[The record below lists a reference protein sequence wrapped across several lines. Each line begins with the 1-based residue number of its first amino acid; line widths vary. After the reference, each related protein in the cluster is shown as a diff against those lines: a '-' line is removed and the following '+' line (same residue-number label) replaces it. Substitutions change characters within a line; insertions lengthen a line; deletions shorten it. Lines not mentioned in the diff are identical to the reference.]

1 VECSKRIQKVKK
13 FKESSKSRVRSLFRA
28 PHKKYSSQQKK
39 QIPSEKKKKKAY
51 LEAAVLVKDLN
62 AVRVGVG
69 HDYVVAGV
77 DGDAAGLGELAV
89 VDAEL
94 AELAVVDHL
103 GASELRA
110 GGGADGQIGAAVDVA
125 GVVKAVKVVE
135 GSMRLT
141 HKKTVISHKLCTH
154 F

>member
-1 VECSKRIQKVKK
+1 MECSKRIQKVKK
-13 FKESSKSRVRSLFRA
+13 FKESSKSRVSSLFRA
-28 PHKKYSSQQKK
+28 PHKKYSSQQEK
-39 QIPSEKKKKKAY
+39 QIPSEKKKKKKAY

-110 GGGADGQIGAAVDVA
+110 G
-125 GVVKAVKVVE
+125 
-135 GSMRLT
+135 
-141 HKKTVISHKLCTH
+141 
-154 F
+154 

>member
-1 VECSKRIQKVKK
+1 M
-13 FKESSKSRVRSLFRA
+13 ESSKSRVSSLFRA

-110 GGGADGQIGAAVDVA
+110 GGGAHRQIGAAVA
-125 GVVKAVKVVE
+125 GVVEAVKVVE